1 MNSDQPPSDWESEN
15 ENAIGPLN
23 LVEHEN
29 TTNIYDQP
37 DTHPDYFNG
46 DSAIDMLGSPDS
58 PLFTGRARQ
67 PTSDTPPTSDSDID
81 EPFPDSD
88 GDTALLTE
96 QEADSTRDLN
106 SFSFTGPASSYPDS
120 EDDVPISRLI
130 RRSHTRNMF
139 SRQRRITQ
147 IMPSVTSQN
156 QLIRENVPNRIRSSN
171 TFLGFSPVRQHRN
184 PPWWNTNKCCHFF
197 ACDDHKEDSDS
208 SNESFES
215 VVQGRID
222 ELHNIR
228 LSPAIFPMYVDDL
241 ILYITSENSD
251 CCTRFLNI
259 TASILANRLS
269 DITLVCPVSLPI
281 VNWNS
286 CCKLYTFQIRLL

>member
-1 MNSDQPPSDWESEN
+1 
-15 ENAIGPLN
+15 
-23 LVEHEN
+23 
-29 TTNIYDQP
+29 
-37 DTHPDYFNG
+37 
-46 DSAIDMLGSPDS
+46 
-58 PLFTGRARQ
+58 
-67 PTSDTPPTSDSDID
+67 
-81 EPFPDSD
+81 
-88 GDTALLTE
+88 
-96 QEADSTRDLN
+96 
-106 SFSFTGPASSYPDS
+106 
-120 EDDVPISRLI
+120 
-130 RRSHTRNMF
+130 
-139 SRQRRITQ
+139 
-147 IMPSVTSQN
+147 MPSVTSQN
-156 QLIRENVPNRIRSSN
+156 QLIEQNVPNRIRSSN

-286 CCKLYTFQIRLL
+286 CCKLYTFQTRLL